1 MEILGQTLPVIIYI
15 LLIILIIVLIV
26 FMIKAFDT
34 LKKLDSTIAD
44 VNSKMK
50 KLNGVFN
57 IVDRSADAINMATD
71 KVIEIITSSIGKLFK
86 RKTKTKK
93 EEEKDY
99 E

>member
-1 MEILGQTLPVIIYI
+1 MEAFLQTLPVIIYV

-26 FMIKAFDT
+26 FMLKAFDV
-34 LKKLDSTIAD
+34 LKKIDTTIDD
-44 VNSKMK
+44 VNAKMN

-71 KVIEIITSSIGKLFK
+71 KMINAVASGITKLFK
-86 RKTKTKK
+86 RKNSN
-93 EEEKDY
+93 EEE